1 MAKGKKTGGRKKG
14 TQNKVTALTKEIIA
28 DLTSKLQPMI
38 MEDIEALDPKDRVKA
53 YIKLAEFVVPKP
65 QRLDISLEGDNT
77 ITIEDK
83 LLKLSRENDK

>member
-38 MEDIEALDPKDRVKA
+38 MEDIEALDPKDRVAA

-65 QRLDISLEGDNT
+65 QRLDISLEGENT

>member
-38 MEDIEALDPKDRVKA
+38 MEDIEALDPKDRVAA

-65 QRLDISLEGDNT
+65 QRLDISLEGENT

-83 LLKLSRENDK
+83 LLNLSRENDK

>member
-38 MEDIEALDPKDRVKA
+38 MEDIEALDPKDRVA
-53 YIKLAEFVVPKP
+53 ANIKLAEFVVPKP

>member
-38 MEDIEALDPKDRVKA
+38 MEDIEALDPKDRVAA